1 MHQRMTI
8 AEWTNRFSFH
18 FVALE
23 RAGNLSIRQVP
34 EWKFHDKILQ
44 LSESMGL
51 LGSSRQIGT
60 CRAAFK
66 QVSAAAAAVF

>member
-1 MHQRMTI
+1 MAH
-8 AEWTNRFSFH
+8 
-18 FVALE
+18 E
-23 RAGNLSIRQVP
+23 RAGNLPVGQVP
-34 EWKFHDKILQ
+34 EWKIHDKILQ

-51 LGSSRQIGT
+51 LGSSRQIGR